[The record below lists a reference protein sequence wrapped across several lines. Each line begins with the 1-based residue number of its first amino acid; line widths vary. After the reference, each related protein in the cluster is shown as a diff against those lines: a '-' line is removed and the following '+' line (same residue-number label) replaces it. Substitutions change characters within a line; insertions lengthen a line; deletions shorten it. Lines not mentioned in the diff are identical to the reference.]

1 MECFKAY
8 VFFGG
13 VSINPVQQTTSP
25 NFSGDYIRACY
36 FESWAQYRDEKVAY
50 LPEDINTDL
59 CSHLIYSF
67 VGMEGNQLSAMDEN
81 DESNSTFV
89 GM

>member
-1 MECFKAY
+1 MFKRICS
-8 VFFGG
+8 FFG
-13 VSINPVQQTTSP
+13 VSIHPVQQKTSH

-36 FESWAQYRDEKVAY
+36 FESWAQYRDEKIAY

-81 DESNSTFV
+81 DESNATFV